1 MNVTIGLNK
10 DMDKAIEIVHG
21 YFPDEETKIDNN
33 IYDSR
38 YIIDVNLDGNKSIT
52 YKEFSNSIAKAVLDI
67 ILYVYSEDII
77 NRNLYIYREDL
88 KVNER
93 KEIAKISK
101 ELLLDR
107 KNFLAEKEHIYM
119 EIKDYLFN
127 NTTILIDGFITFRL
141 EGLDFLIDLAVEK
154 GINEFTVEKE
164 YREFIKILQ
173 YFVESQEPKYD
184 LVNLVF
190 EDMDYKLFDD
200 KGNTIDKDFF
210 SEIIT
215 EIDNTNISKD
225 DILISTLIVIAPK
238 RIVLHLD
245 EKFKDEDVVKVIVNV
260 FQDRVY
266 TCQGCEK
273 CNREIKVKR
282 GK

>member
-38 YIIDVNLDGNKSIT
+38 YIIDVNLDSNKSIT

>member
-38 YIIDVNLDGNKSIT
+38 YIIDVNLDSNKSIT

-184 LVNLVF
+184 LVNLIF

>member
-184 LVNLVF
+184 LVNLIF

>member
-38 YIIDVNLDGNKSIT
+38 YIIDVNLDSNKSIT

-77 NRNLYIYREDL
+77 NRNIYIYREDL

-107 KNFLAEKEHIYM
+107 KNFLTEKEHIYM

-184 LVNLVF
+184 LVNLIF